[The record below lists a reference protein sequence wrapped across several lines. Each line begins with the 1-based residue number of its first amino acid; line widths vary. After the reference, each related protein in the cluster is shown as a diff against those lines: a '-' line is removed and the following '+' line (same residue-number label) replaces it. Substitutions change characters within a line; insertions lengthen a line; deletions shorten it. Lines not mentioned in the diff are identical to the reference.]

1 MSGVE
6 AAYQILL
13 MIATIEHLSQ
23 HPLSKKG
30 TQLFTHTKLK
40 TCTKAETRMHNVE
53 ASFNF
58 VSRIVSLGFS

>member
-23 HPLSKKG
+23 HPLSKKR
-30 TQLFTHTKLK
+30 TQLFTQIKLK
-40 TCTKAETRMHNVE
+40 TCTQAETRMHNVE

-58 VSRIVSLGFS
+58 VSRKVSLGVS